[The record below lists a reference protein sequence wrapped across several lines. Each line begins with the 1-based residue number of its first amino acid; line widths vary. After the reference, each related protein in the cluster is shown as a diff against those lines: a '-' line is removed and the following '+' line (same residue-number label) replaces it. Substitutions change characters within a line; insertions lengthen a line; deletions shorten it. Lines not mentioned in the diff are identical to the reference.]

1 MNRNEKFVVT
11 LNREF
16 GSGGHA
22 IGEELA
28 RRLGVKLIDKQIL
41 KEVSRKFNITPQ
53 EAERI
58 EEQRPSWLDDFT
70 RFYQG
75 FMSMNEY
82 AVEARDITSRQLFTA
97 QAAAMK
103 NIVARESCVVIGRC
117 GFDVFKEHSNSL
129 KLFVHAPLAVRI
141 KRIIEKYG
149 VDEKKANELIQDN
162 DYTRQLYTRTFTHK
176 EWYDVR
182 NYDLTLDVS
191 DFGIQGAVDFLMG
204 LTGE

>member
-28 RRLGVKLIDKQIL
+28 HRLGVKLIDKQIL
-41 KEVSRKFNITPQ
+41 NEVSRKFNITPQ

-70 RFYQG
+70 QFYQN

-97 QAAAMK
+97 QAIAMK
-103 NIVARESCVVIGRC
+103 NIAAQESCVVIGRC
-117 GFDVFKEHSNSL
+117 GFDVFKGHTNCL
-129 KLFVHAPLAVRI
+129 KLFIHAPMDVRI
-141 KRIIEKYG
+141 KRISEKYG
-149 VDEKKANELIQDN
+149 VDEKKAKELIQDN
-162 DYTRQLYTRTFTHK
+162 DYTRQLYTRTFTRK

-182 NYDLTLDVS
+182 NYDLTLDVA
-191 DFGIQGAVDFLMG
+191 DFGIKGAVDFLMQ
-204 LTGE
+204 LIGE